1 MSKSKKQLVGIKY
14 EILPLKILKETPGN
28 PQKMSDQEM
37 KGMIKSMKDKSWI
50 LDAPV
55 VWKKNDNDYQIISGH
70 HRVQAGI
77 EAGIVETGCKVVE
90 GITEE
95 QARIFVLEANQ
106 RRGRF
111 DEFMFD
117 DFVEDIINDFNIDKE
132 ILFDEIGLYGKTNI
146 EDYSDFEKEIKNLD
160 GFEDIDVIITIPKK
174 YELEMRRILTRGKSN
189 TSNGMGQGVLELCGL
204 L

>member
-1 MSKSKKQLVGIKY
+1 MSKTKKQLIGIKY

-37 KGMIKSMKDKSWI
+37 KGMIKSMKEKGWI

-55 VWKKNDNDYQIISGH
+55 IWKKSDNDYQILSGH

-117 DFVEDIINDFNIDKE
+117 DFVDDIINDFNIDKE
-132 ILFDEIGLYGKTNI
+132 ILFDEIGLYSQDQDEIIK
-146 EDYSDFEKEIKNLD
+146 EKEI
-160 GFEDIDVIITIPKK
+160 DIESLNIQTQCPKCG
-174 YELEMRRILTRGKSN
+174 YEW
-189 TSNGMGQGVLELCGL
+189 
-204 L
+204 

>member
-1 MSKSKKQLVGIKY
+1 MNKPKKQLVGIKY

-28 PQKMSDQEM
+28 PQKLTQQEIN
-37 KGMIKSMKDKSWI
+37 GMIKSMKDKGWI

-55 VWKKNDNDYQIISGH
+55 VWKKGDNDYQILSGH

-95 QARIFVLEANQ
+95 QARVFVLEANQ

-117 DFVEDIINDFNIDKE
+117 DFVDDIINDFNIDKE
-132 ILFDEIGLYGKTNI
+132 ILFDEIGLYGENSI
-146 EDYSDFEKEIKNLD
+146 EDYSDFEKEIKDLD
-160 GFEDIDVIITIPKK
+160 GFENIDVLITIPKK
-174 YELEMRRILTRGKSN
+174 YELEMRRILTSGKSN
-189 TSNGMGQGVLELCGL
+189 TANGMGQGVLELCGL

>member
-1 MSKSKKQLVGIKY
+1 MSKTKKQLVGIKY

-28 PQKMSDQEM
+28 PQKLTQQEM
-37 KGMIKSMKDKSWI
+37 NGMIKSMKEKGWI

-55 VWKKNDNDYQIISGH
+55 ILKKADNDYQILSGH

-77 EAGIVETGCKVVE
+77 GAGIVETGCKIVE

-117 DFVEDIINDFNIDKE
+117 DFVDDIINDFNIDKE